1 MLNEKNQIINFINS
15 FLDVSTPNKEIII
28 KNVLKQIFD
37 ENDILISPVE
47 PMAVIIM
54 TLNEISLL

>member
-15 FLDVSTPNKEIII
+15 VLDVSTHNKEIII

-37 ENDILISPVE
+37 ENDMLIAPVE

-54 TLNEISLL
+54 TLNEIS